1 MTSLDELRAELRA
14 FVAARDWQQFHDP
27 KNLAMLVAS
36 EAGELL
42 AEYRWVR
49 SEDAD
54 AHSRE
59 PAARERIA
67 AEVADV
73 GIGLVLLCERIGVDL
88 VEVMRLK
95 LAQNGEKY
103 PVEAAR
109 GRAERP

>member
-1 MTSLDELRAELRA
+1 MTSWDELRAELAA

-49 SEDAD
+49 NDDAD
-54 AHSRE
+54 VHSHE

-67 AEVADV
+67 AEIADV
-73 GIGLVLLCERIGVDL
+73 GIGLLLLCERIGVDL
-88 VEVMRLK
+88 VDVMRAK
-95 LAQNGEKY
+95 VKKNGEKY
-103 PVEAAR
+103 PVERSR
-109 GRAERP
+109 GNAERP